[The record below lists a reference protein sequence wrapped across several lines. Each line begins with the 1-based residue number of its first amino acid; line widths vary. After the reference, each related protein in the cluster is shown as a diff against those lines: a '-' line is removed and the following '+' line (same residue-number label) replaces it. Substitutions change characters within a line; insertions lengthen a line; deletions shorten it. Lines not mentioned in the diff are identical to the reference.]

1 MILRKDFRVQNRVF
15 LTIANFSWFLP
26 YSYIHVHYAEK
37 ESANKLLSAL
47 VEQQIDA
54 KLSSACESNFKESQQ
69 IDAQLTLKLLKI
81 SPKVN
86 ELKLK
91 KSDSEF
97 LKDFNSTSLHQ
108 YCSSSQLIVSTEES
122 DECLSN
128 SVLSNEMQPSLEQAY
143 QMMASD
149 KFSSDIGFMSAPK
162 LA

>member
-1 MILRKDFRVQNRVF
+1 MLTFPDFCAPNRSIQVQ
-15 LTIANFSWFLP
+15 
-26 YSYIHVHYAEK
+26 YAEK
-37 ESANKLLSAL
+37 ESAHKLLQAL
-47 VEQQIDA
+47 AEREIDA
-54 KLSSACESNFKESQQ
+54 KLSAGCESNYREQSQQ

-149 KFSSDIGFMSAPK
+149 KFSSDIGFMFAPK